1 VIKVELIKKYGYY
14 VAAFIIAIIAL
25 LLSFE
30 GSDESPLDAVSNFD
44 EPANIVEEETVY
56 IYVDIKGQVM
66 HPGVYKL
73 KQYAR
78 IYEIIEK
85 AGGFTVEADQ
95 NTINLS
101 KIMKDQDVVYIP
113 SKAEMYP
120 RVDETTEDSQNLG
133 VININ
138 TATKEVLETLPG
150 IGPSTAQS
158 IIDYR
163 ENIGLFETIED
174 IMNVSGIGEST
185 FNDIKD
191 SIKV

>member
-1 VIKVELIKKYGYY
+1 MFSVRKSGIYTL
-14 VAAFIIAIIAL
+14 
-25 LLSFE
+25 
-30 GSDESPLDAVSNFD
+30 PLRA
-44 EPANIVEEETVY
+44 
-56 IYVDIKGQVM
+56 
-66 HPGVYKL
+66 
-73 KQYAR
+73 
-78 IYEIIEK
+78 
-85 AGGFTVEADQ
+85 
-95 NTINLS
+95 
-101 KIMKDQDVVYIP
+101 VYIP

-150 IGPSTAQS
+150 IGPSTAKA
-158 IIDYR
+158 IIEYR

-174 IMNVSGIGEST
+174 IMNVSGIGEAT